1 VRLTVSVQGGCT
13 TTRTWLRQVRIG
25 AYPQIS
31 VVPTRTRL
39 YPDSAQ
45 VGFSVVG
52 APSGSTYAWTL
63 GDGTQTTTPGLVHTY
78 VPDTNYAVCVV
89 VTSPEG
95 CSDTACV
102 DLWSAVRIAL
112 PNVVTPNNDN
122 QNDWFV
128 PEVVGHDWLSWE
140 VRDRWGQ
147 RVFETE
153 TRGARWDGTS
163 NGRPVPEGVYY
174 VSVKAGNAGGLR
186 GQAAGAVHVFR

>member
-1 VRLTVSVQGGCT
+1 
-13 TTRTWLRQVRIG
+13 
-25 AYPQIS
+25 
-31 VVPTRTRL
+31 
-39 YPDSAQ
+39 
-45 VGFSVVG
+45 
-52 APSGSTYAWTL
+52 
-63 GDGTQTTTPGLVHTY
+63 
-78 VPDTNYAVCVV
+78 VV